1 MALFSLALLGG
12 FRARLDAGPALTLP
26 TRKAQAVLAYLAVPL
41 GQAHP
46 RDKLAALLW
55 GDRPETLA
63 RKSLRQTLFII
74 RRALADQTSAWL
86 DLDGGA
92 IALNPAAVDVDVS
105 RFERRLADGTPA
117 ALAEA
122 VTLYQGDLLQGL
134 AVEEPLFEEWLMLE
148 RERLR
153 EAALEGLARLLAHQR
168 GAGANEAA
176 VQTGLRLL
184 ALDPLQE
191 SCHRALMQLYA
202 RLGRRGAALRQYQ
215 QCVDVVRR
223 ELHTEPEAETS
234 ALYQQILRQR
244 PATHLTPLEIE
255 RAGEEEAGRHR
266 APSRHPPRPPWSAEP
281 ESLGELLSAL
291 DASMS
296 GRGRAIAILGEAGI
310 GKTRLVTELVAR
322 TAGLTCAVLLGR
334 AHEPDRILPFGP
346 WVDALRSAHVT
357 EDVTLLAELGPA
369 WRAELGR
376 LLPEVRGAEPPGALP
391 SRSRSSRRSPG
402 SSDASRP
409 GTAPSSSSRI
419 STGRTT

>member
-1 MALFSLALLGG
+1 MALISLALLGG

-92 IALNPAAVDVDVS
+92 LALNPAAVDVDVS
-105 RFERRLADGTPA
+105 RFEHRLADGTPA

-168 GAGANEAA
+168 GTGANEAA

-202 RLGRRGAALRQYQ
+202 RLGRRDAALRQYQ

-244 PATHLTPLEIE
+244 PATHLTRLEVD
-255 RAGEEEAGRHR
+255 RTGEEEAAGRHR
-266 APSRHPPRPPWSAEP
+266 APSHRPPRPRSSAEP
-281 ESLGELLSAL
+281 ES
-291 DASMS
+291 
-296 GRGRAIAILGEAGI
+296 
-310 GKTRLVTELVAR
+310 
-322 TAGLTCAVLLGR
+322 
-334 AHEPDRILPFGP
+334 
-346 WVDALRSAHVT
+346 WRSYS
-357 EDVTLLAELGPA
+357 
-369 WRAELGR
+369 
-376 LLPEVRGAEPPGALP
+376 PP
-391 SRSRSSRRSPG
+391 
-402 SSDASRP
+402 
-409 GTAPSSSSRI
+409 
-419 STGRTT
+419 STHP